1 MDAADYTDHSQDS
14 LSMALG
20 RELRTGERVV
30 WQGRPIRRLS
40 LKSFGMYAF
49 AIPWT
54 AFALFWTAMASLGV
68 GSAAEED
75 VGILVWAFPLFG
87 VPFILIGLAMLA
99 MPFAPLFT
107 GGRVL
112 YAATNQRLIEL
123 SLWRSLNVKSVP
135 ARRIG
140 MIDRSERR
148 DGSGTLKI
156 AIAIGTDSDGDKT
169 IEHLAIGE
177 IPDVKRVH
185 EIIAEIGRR
194 ALEAQNRPAWTSP

>member
-1 MDAADYTDHSQDS
+1 MDASGYTDYSQDS

-20 RELRTGERVV
+20 RELRTGERVM

-54 AFALFWTAMASLGV
+54 AFALFWTAMASLGA
-68 GSAAEED
+68 GSVAEKD
-75 VGILVWAFPLFG
+75 VGLLAWAFPLFG
-87 VPFILIGLAMLA
+87 LPFVLIGFGMLA
-99 MPFAPLFT
+99 IPFAPLFYS
-107 GGRVL
+107 GRVL

-123 SLWRSLNVKSVP
+123 TLWRSLNVKSVP

-140 MIDRSERR
+140 MIDRNERR

-156 AIAIGTDSDGDKT
+156 AISIGTDSDGDKT
-169 IEHLAIGE
+169 IEHFKIGE
-177 IPDVKRVH
+177 ISDVKRVH
-185 EIIAEIGRR
+185 ELIAEIGRR
-194 ALEAQNRPAWTSP
+194 AIEDRRRQPMD